1 MQLDIIFRKG
11 SPDVLFTHSSD
22 QKIYI
27 SKKLGWPKKRVKLV
41 ESMRYLRSE
50 NIKYYKNKIFLP
62 YFIDEKTEYLKK
74 FAFFLKSCRDRS
86 LPKLVI
92 KPHPAPYNTSD
103 QQKFIKK
110 LQQHMKFYNKK
121 FRSSNL
127 NTSSIIFGLSTS
139 FLLLEKGEYFI

>member
-27 SKKLGWPKKRVKLV
+27 SKKLGWPKKGLNLG
-41 ESMRYLRSE
+41 SMRYLRSE

-92 KPHPAPYNTSD
+92 KPHPAPITLL
-103 QQKFIKK
+103 I
-110 LQQHMKFYNKK
+110 NK
-121 FRSSNL
+121 NL
-127 NTSSIIFGLSTS
+127 LKNFNNI
-139 FLLLEKGEYFI
+139 